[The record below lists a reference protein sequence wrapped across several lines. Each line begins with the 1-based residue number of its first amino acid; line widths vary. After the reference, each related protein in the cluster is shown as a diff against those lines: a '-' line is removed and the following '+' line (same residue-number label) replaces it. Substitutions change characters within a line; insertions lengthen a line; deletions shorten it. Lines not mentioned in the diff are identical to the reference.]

1 MNRLRT
7 AIAAPHVRLR
17 AVAAAAFVALA
28 AHATMV
34 RADVI
39 DEVTTVRQGES
50 IVVRVTFNVAVQVLQ
65 QSPLAES
72 DTYRVRLDLVGASGP
87 SDGVL
92 AAEFRRVQPGGS
104 VPDFTITFA
113 PGGTA
118 RGRELTIQLRERRA
132 LTVRQG
138 TGPREMDIVFAPVA
152 AEAPS
157 TAPAPVPAPA
167 AVPVLPRP
175 DDAALQA
182 VEQQASEL
190 MAQAQRALIARRFDE
205 AVQRLNQLLL
215 LPPNAQSEAAQA
227 LIGDAWVGAG
237 DARRARLEYELYLK
251 LHPQGADAARVA
263 TQLAAIGGAVARP
276 APTPGAA
283 AAPAAAPASTRSY
296 AGNIAQY
303 FSSGNTRSRSL
314 VNLPSGI
321 DQTTLSRTT
330 ESALITSAD
339 LSARFTSQDSEV
351 RAVLRGSGSTNL
363 SSGSHSS
370 SLLSAAYVDYRQLAN
385 SLALRVGR
393 QSAISGGLLGMFD
406 GVSLAYPVR
415 PGIKV
420 DLMGGVPANLL
431 VNSPRQR
438 LLGAMVELDGLL
450 DKWGGN
456 VYLVDQT
463 SEGYT
468 NRRALGAELRYADET
483 WSGYALVDYDL
494 EFRALNAVTVQASWQ
509 APAQTTVTLLLDDRK
524 APSIALVNALIS
536 HGAPSLQELIVGRG
550 LSIDQLRI
558 DALGTSARAQQ
569 AMVSVS
575 RPLNPQWQLSGDLRY
590 SQVGALPQVGDL
602 FDATPATGAQYTFSM
617 QATGSNLYSTRD
629 INSFNLAMMS
639 TPQFKGAQIAYSN
652 LTGFRDNE
660 LTVEPS
666 IRFYAQ
672 RDTEGVQVRRVST
685 GLRGSWRISRRA
697 SVLAEG
703 LAEHSTTSGPST
715 NGNSNAAS
723 FYMGY
728 RYELF

>member
-1 MNRLRT
+1 MKRPVSNSRCHLRR
-7 AIAAPHVRLR
+7 APL
-17 AVAAAAFVALA
+17 VAAILVALSL
-28 AHATMV
+28 HAPGA

-39 DEVTTVRQGES
+39 DEVTTARAGENAL
-50 IVVRVTFNVAVQVLQ
+50 VRVTFNRAVQILQ
-65 QSPLAES
+65 QSPLGES
-72 DTYRVRLDLVGASGP
+72 DVFRVRIDFLGATDLA
-87 SDGVL
+87 DAAL
-92 AAEFRRVQPGGS
+92 AAEFRRVQPSGAI
-104 VPDFTITFA
+104 PEFTITFA
-113 PGGTA
+113 PGGTL
-118 RGRELTIQLRERRA
+118 RVRELTIQLRERRV

-138 TGPREMDIVFAPVA
+138 PSPREMDIVFAPVVTA
-152 AEAPS
+152 APPVAAPEPA
-157 TAPAPVPAPA
+157 APAVPK
-167 AVPVLPRP
+167 P

-182 VEQQASEL
+182 VEQQATGL
-190 MAQAQRALIARRFDE
+190 MEQAQRALAARRYDE

-215 LPPNAQSEAAQA
+215 LPPNRQSEVAQA

-251 LHPQGADAARVA
+251 LYPQGADAARVTA
-263 TQLAAIGGAVARP
+263 QLATVGGGAARAP
-276 APTPGAA
+276 AAPGAA
-283 AAPAAAPASTRSY
+283 TAAAPSARETPTRSF

-339 LSARFTSQDSEV
+339 LNARFSSQDSEI

-363 SSGSHSS
+363 SSDSHSS
-370 SLLSAAYVDYRQLAN
+370 SLLSAAYVDYRNLGN
-385 SLALRVGR
+385 SLAVRLGR

-415 PGIKV
+415 PGIKI

-450 DKWGGN
+450 ERWGGN

-468 NRRALGAELRYADET
+468 NRRALGGEIRYADET
-483 WSGYALVDYDL
+483 WSGYALVDYDI

-536 HGAPSLQELIVGRG
+536 RGAGSLTELIDGRG
-550 LSIDQLRI
+550 LSLEQLRA
-558 DALGTSARAQQ
+558 DSLATSARAQQ
-569 AMVSVS
+569 AMISVS
-575 RPLNPQWQLSGDLRY
+575 RPLNEHWQLSGDLRY
-590 SQVGALPQVGDL
+590 SKIGALPQVGDL
-602 FDATPATGAQYTFSM
+602 FDATPATGAQYTASM
-617 QATGSNLYSTRD
+617 QMTGSNLYSTRD
-629 INSFNLAMMS
+629 INSFNVAVMS
-639 TPQFKGAQIAYSN
+639 TPLFKGVQVAYSN
-652 LTGFRDNE
+652 LTGFRNNE
-660 LTVEPS
+660 VTLEPS

-672 RDTEGVQVRRVST
+672 RDADGVKVRRVST

-703 LAEHSTTSGPST
+703 LAEHSTLSGPST
-715 NGNSNAAS
+715 SGSTNAGS